1 MYSFDGAAIFELV
14 GLYIQSNVENI
25 LPKTNRLYQNDNLIL
40 LRNLNAQQMDKKR
53 KIIIKIILGLT
64 FKQIFKK
71 QIFVALH

>member
-1 MYSFDGAAIFELV
+1 MYSFNGAAIFELV

-25 LPKTNRLYQNDNLIL
+25 LPKTNRLYQNNKLIL

-71 QIFVALH
+71 